1 MINCTI
7 RIFHWGTNFNIIYIR
22 PSGQL
27 SVSIHCEVTG
37 QVTNS
42 ENTWSHIFVLRFQR
56 LPSTPREANVGW
68 CFTRELSYHG
78 WHRYFSFTHIRSVHI
93 QGNFEIDDLPYL
105 PTHVKLGDT
114 LATTSQ
120 VNNRNPALSLLFILA
135 ILFSFVK
142 HKWIWSSVFPS
153 YSFWLGFLPSLM
165 VYSSSKN

>member
-42 ENTWSHIFVLRFQR
+42 ENTWSHKFVLWFQR
-56 LPSTPREANVGW
+56 LPSTPHEANVGW
-68 CFTRELSYHG
+68 YFTCELSYHG
-78 WHRYFSFTHIRSVHI
+78 WHRYFSFTHICSVHI
-93 QGNFEIDDLPYL
+93 QDNFEIDDLPYL

-120 VNNRNPALSLLFILA
+120 VNNRNSALSLLFTQA
-135 ILFSFVK
+135 VLFSFVK

-153 YSFWLGFLPSLM
+153 YSFWLSFLPFLM